1 LIGGEAATFEYEYD
15 KSDGKT
21 TTMQTHKVWE
31 AARNGWKH
39 KTGDAF
45 NNKPMI
51 CIDKVFDVT
60 QGAKQV
66 VAPMFS
72 MVIVIFSIVIGFRNK
87 QMGRLE
93 IVVPLVV
100 IVLSF
105 FLTLSEGWAF
115 ALFTMFVAVATMC
128 TPLDHQGKLVL
139 FQVAY
144 SWLYFGGANFFF
156 ATPTTDTPTNYFIQA
171 STKKLL
177 DLETSCDTYFVG
189 YFKKLTETTTF
200 DADPT
205 MTTEGLCD
213 RGVISTLIIF
223 AYFQAFALF
232 LMVALTLVSYLS
244 RDVKATF
251 SCLKRGVSPAN

>member
-115 ALFTMFVAVATMC
+115 ALFTMFRRGGHNVHSLGS
-128 TPLDHQGKLVL
+128 PGKACLVP
-139 FQVAY
+139 
-144 SWLYFGGANFFF
+144 GR
-156 ATPTTDTPTNYFIQA
+156 
-171 STKKLL
+171 LL
-177 DLETSCDTYFVG
+177 
-189 YFKKLTETTTF
+189 
-200 DADPT
+200 
-205 MTTEGLCD
+205 
-213 RGVISTLIIF
+213 
-223 AYFQAFALF
+223 
-232 LMVALTLVSYLS
+232 VALLW
-244 RDVKATF
+244 
-251 SCLKRGVSPAN
+251 RGELLLRNPYN